1 MIAPALF
8 LSFLSPEIYS
18 IAALALASLIFM
30 HRGFRGGPPLPE
42 GSGSLL
48 AVFLIMAMLA
58 VIGPTFIYGGF
69 GRDFEAFKF
78 FIAAAMFFV
87 GINLG
92 LAPKKEAPILT
103 IFFLVLTVY
112 YATHSTNESILNQD
126 ALLYPPDNN
135 HTAAMV
141 AAFLPLVV
149 TRTKGR
155 LRFICL
161 ALLIALAAFV
171 SSRALLALTVVS
183 FAVSLDAV
191 RKNRFIL
198 AIFVATAVAI
208 LLARGL
214 SLGNF
219 SDQLRLQIIQVSLD
233 FARTGGAHAFNFG
246 EAAFTN
252 FLNVYPIYR
261 RLEIQHA
268 HNMLLQIWAAY
279 GVLPLLA
286 LLAFLANVALK
297 ALRLRNQ
304 LTLLTLGIIIG
315 IGMIES
321 LITDIRAFG
330 TIMFALGYSYSRG
343 RPIDAMNFNSLRRS
357 DTVTSP
363 KVSHS

>member
-1 MIAPALF
+1 VIAPALI
-8 LSFLSPEIYS
+8 LSFLSPTFYS

-30 HRGFRGGPPLPE
+30 QRGFRGGTPFPE
-42 GSGSLL
+42 GSSSLL
-48 AVFLIMAMLA
+48 APFLILAMLA

-92 LAPKKEAPILT
+92 LASKKEAPILA
-103 IFFLVLTVY
+103 IFLLVITVY
-112 YATHSTNESILNQD
+112 HATNYSAEGIINQD
-126 ALLYPPDNN
+126 AFLYPPDNN

-141 AAFLPLVV
+141 ASFIPLIV
-149 TRTKGR
+149 TRVKGG

-161 ALLIALAAFV
+161 AVLIALAFFV
-171 SSRALLALTVVS
+171 SSRALMALTLVG
-183 FAVSLDAV
+183 FAISLDAV

-198 AIFVATAVAI
+198 AIFVTIAVVF
-208 LLARGL
+208 LFTRGL
-214 SLGNF
+214 SFGNF

-252 FLNVYPIYR
+252 FLNVYPIDR

-268 HNMLLQIWAAY
+268 HNVLLQIWAAY
-279 GVLPLLA
+279 GILPLLA
-286 LLAFLANVALK
+286 FLVFIANVALK

-304 LTLLTLGIIIG
+304 LALLTLGTIMVV
-315 IGMIES
+315 GMIES

-330 TIMFALGYSYSRG
+330 TIMFALGYAYSRG
-343 RPIDAMNFNSLRRS
+343 RSIHSMTVKVRR
-357 DTVTSP
+357 TVDSIGSS
-363 KVSHS
+363 KVAHP